1 MKFKTAERL
10 QRTAEVC
17 EVKLPESEYY
27 WGVGKNEECLE
38 CLDDFVV
45 ENSWNLEKV
54 MFPDFT
60 TDELLKWLPIDIII
74 WRDSKEKYFA
84 KRDGY
89 DENFSGKSPSEA
101 LAELA
106 IILIKKGILK

>member
-1 MKFKTAERL
+1 MKYETAKRL
-10 QRTAEVC
+10 RKIAEKYGVELPSSKQSFVNKNDSSSPQY
-17 EVKLPESEYY
+17 EVS
-27 WGVGKNEECLE
+27 
-38 CLDDFVV
+38 
-45 ENSWNLEKV
+45 NLLYEHGFADV
-54 MFPDFT
+54 YGFPCYT
-60 TDELLKWLPIDIII
+60 TDELLEWLPEDIII